1 MAIPDYETLMLPILH
16 FLSEGGVK
24 KTREIIN
31 KIIREFEYNG
41 PQNLNQLLRDIETAK
56 AKFRFIPKKEV
67 HEKKLQWEV

>member
-1 MAIPDYETLMLPILH
+1 MSGKNGPAEVVEAFFALFAFIAL
-16 FLSEGGVK
+16 
-24 KTREIIN
+24 
-31 KIIREFEYNG
+31 YNG

>member
-1 MAIPDYETLMLPILH
+1 LNSLRMLSKLWS
-16 FLSEGGVK
+16 F
-24 KTREIIN
+24 
-31 KIIREFEYNG
+31 YNG